1 MRTSATHLP
10 IWGGSAPLAAALM
23 LAFACPAQAQ
33 DKEKKEEPA
42 KPITEQSVNA
52 GDVAATPIEDLNL
65 KKDEIPPLL
74 LEAQRDP
81 YDTTGLKR
89 CNQYIAAVSELDA
102 VLGPDFDVAGQAER
116 KATAGSVAKSVVGSF
131 IPFRGLIREI
141 TGANKHQQQFQDAI
155 LAGMARRA
163 YLKGMGAKLGC
174 RYPARPADD
183 HDRARLAAEA
193 EQAAALA
200 EAEKK
205 KD

>member
-1 MRTSATHLP
+1 LT
-10 IWGGSAPLAAALM
+10 LAL
-23 LAFACPAQAQ
+23 ACPAQAQ
-33 DKEKKEEPA
+33 DKEKKEDAPR
-42 KPITEQSVNA
+42 PVTEQSVNA

-65 KKDEIPPLL
+65 KKDDIPALL
-74 LEAQRDP
+74 AEAQRDP
-81 YDTTGLKR
+81 YDVTGLKR

-102 VLGPDFDVAGQAER
+102 VLGPDFDVAGPTER

-163 YLKGMGAKLGC
+163 FLKGMGAKLGC

-183 HDRARLAAEA
+183 RDRARLAAEA

-200 EAEKK
+200 EAEKQEQDK
-205 KD
+205 KRN